1 MSRVDGTYLGFSNY
15 FFRFQE
21 AYRETLQLLIRE
33 YIIRFKSMEFSLEK
47 EVCVVSKGRPY
58 YIQLLRFEY
67 DEEKG
72 NYRITLQD
80 DLYPLDL
87 EELDEALK
95 ENLIS
100 LDVKEEAL
108 EKLNA
113 LLDII
118 KKGEFESCFGE
129 DFKNE

>member
-33 YIIRFKSMEFSLEK
+33 YIIRFKSMECFLEK

-67 DEEKG
+67 DEENG

-87 EELDEALK
+87 EEVDYPVNSFVNELY
-95 ENLIS
+95 
-100 LDVKEEAL
+100 
-108 EKLNA
+108 EK
-113 LLDII
+113 I
-118 KKGEFESCFGE
+118 KKYDDKVAKDGLEG
-129 DFKNE
+129 